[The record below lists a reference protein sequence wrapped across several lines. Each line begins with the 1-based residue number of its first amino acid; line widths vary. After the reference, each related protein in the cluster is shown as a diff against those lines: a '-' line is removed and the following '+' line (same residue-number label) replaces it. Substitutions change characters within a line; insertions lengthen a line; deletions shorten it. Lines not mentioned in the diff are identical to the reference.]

1 MNLGAHMSIAGGVD
15 RALERGK
22 GIGCRAV
29 QLFTKNNNRW
39 AGKAIGPEEAERFRA
54 LAGEFRPGFLV
65 SHTAY
70 LINLGSPKEEVL
82 AKSLAAMVDELERAE
97 TLGLAGAVL
106 HPGSHLGE
114 GEEWGLDRIAASLDE
129 VHEKTAGFRTR
140 TLLENTAGQGTNL
153 GYRFEQIAAILD
165 RVRAP
170 ERIGVCFDTC
180 HAFAAGYPIRERKGY
195 LQTFRDFDRIIG
207 LERLQAIHL
216 NDSKGPLGGRK
227 DRHAHIGEGEI
238 GREGFAHFVN
248 ERRFRKIPMIL
259 ETPKSEDLHEDVE
272 NLRVLRSLRKKK

>member
-1 MNLGAHMSIAGGVD
+1 MNLGAHMSIAGGVEL
-15 RALERGK
+15 ALERGLS
-22 GIGCRAV
+22 IGCRAV

-39 AGKAIGPEEAERFRA
+39 SGPPIAPEEAERFRV
-54 LAGEFRPGFLV
+54 LAREFPPGFLV

-82 AKSLAAMVDELERAE
+82 EKSLAAMRDELERAE
-97 TLGLAGAVL
+97 TLGLAGVVL

-114 GEEWGLDRIAASLDE
+114 GEEWGLKRIAASLDL
-129 VHEKTAGFRTR
+129 VHGETAGFRTL
-140 TLLENTAGQGTNL
+140 TLLENTAGQGSNL
-153 GYRFEQIAAILD
+153 GYRFEQLAAIMG
-165 RVRAP
+165 RVRRP

-195 LQTFRDFDRIIG
+195 LQTFRDFDRIVG
-207 LERLQAIHL
+207 LDRLRAIHL
-216 NDSKGPLGGRK
+216 NDSVGPLGGRK
-227 DRHAHIGEGEI
+227 DRHAPIGEGEI